1 MNSSVLWTSNNLV
14 INYVYATTFHKARAW
29 EIEKEE
35 QKSII
40 IAQQILFSFYMFSIL
55 KTQCTFEDHNLKAMN
70 W

>member
-1 MNSSVLWTSNNLV
+1 MRQQFTKHVRG
-14 INYVYATTFHKARAW
+14 KQG
-29 EIEKEE
+29 KEE

-70 W
+70 